1 MSHPDTLGLLLAPGR
16 VFARWVDVT
25 LDCPAL
31 AADIGDGF
39 VFAEAAAR
47 RPSET
52 HLDVVAR
59 IGDRP
64 GTEDG
69 PDLTGALTGLVQ
81 YAAAA
86 VSAPPDAG
94 TVTMVYPTRWSERRR
109 EIAHTAARNVARNA
123 VLTAAAVA
131 ARQAVTASAVERCVV
146 VEVADGEITASLLGA
161 APASDMTPPVDRTAV
176 DSHLGATDLDT
187 AHGFARFEE
196 LIGSVAGP
204 VDPDVLIVAGVPGE
218 PSGAAL
224 CEQIRERLG
233 RGIRVVPVAA
243 SEMLAALTAP
253 SAAVVPVSTV
263 PTTAQWLA
271 DVRAAEPPPRP
282 PARGWGV
289 LAAVV
294 ATVAVA
300 CGVLLGRDAGT
311 IAPPETDAV
320 AEEAGSAV
328 PTAAVPSTRAPST
341 RFELGPV
348 RIELPEQWRLR
359 DIGDTGD
366 TGGAR
371 TGGGRSELV
380 PGGGEDRRIVVVH
393 SRLRDGMDEAAVAGV
408 LERRAAERGGII
420 RDLDAD
426 TTFGDRSVIAYTEV
440 PEEFS
445 TVRWFVVVD
454 RGWQVAVG
462 CQFLVG
468 EWAGIGKECEQA
480 VHTLAVE

>member
-1 MSHPDTLGLLLAPGR
+1 MSNPDTLGLLLAPDR
-16 VFARWVDVT
+16 VFARWADVT

-31 AADIGDGF
+31 VADIGDGF

-47 RPSET
+47 CPSET

-64 GTEDG
+64 GTEGG

-146 VEVADGEITASLLGA
+146 AEVVDGEITASLLAA
-161 APASDMTPPVDRTAV
+161 APASDTPPPVDRTAV
-176 DSHLGATDLDT
+176 DGHLGAADLDT
-187 AHGFARFEE
+187 AQGFARFEE

-204 VDPDVLIVAGVPGE
+204 VDPDVLIVTGVPGE

-253 SAAVVPVSTV
+253 AAAAVPESTL

-271 DVRAAEPPPRP
+271 GVRAAEPPPRP
-282 PARGWGV
+282 PVRWWWG
-289 LAAVV
+289 LAAVAV
-294 ATVAVA
+294 VVAVA
-300 CGVLLGRDAGT
+300 GGLLLGRDAGT
-311 IAPPETDAV
+311 IAPPQIDTVEEET
-320 AEEAGSAV
+320 GSPV
-328 PTAAVPSTRAPST
+328 PTGAVPSTRSPST

-359 DIGDTGD
+359 DTGD
-366 TGGAR
+366 TV
-371 TGGGRSELV
+371 GGRSELV

-393 SRLRDGMDEAAVAGV
+393 SRLRDGMDEAAVAAV
-408 LERRAAERGGII
+408 LERRAAERGGVI
-420 RDLDAD
+420 RDLDTD
-426 TTFGDRSVIAYTEV
+426 TMFGDRSVIAYTEV